1 MNKEDYYGK
10 YILREGD
17 LRPELIDKASYVKYG
32 LSFEVLAYYQSI
44 GLLFDNREEAL
55 EHWKCI
61 MGAMKKPINKRDI
74 IKERVYISGPISGH
88 DINMVRVD
96 FQRVEYELIAQGYEP
111 VNPVAEAD
119 KHPEHKTTH
128 DHMRHDIELL
138 MTCDYIYLMHH
149 WTHSKGC
156 QVEFEVATSIG
167 LPVMFEESGELTKFE

>member
-1 MNKEDYYGK
+1 MKREDLKVGTEVYVRFADEYKKAVVIKPTRELYY
-10 YILREGD
+10 
-17 LRPELIDKASYVKYG
+17 PEAIMIRVPLMFEDGYRLID
-32 LSFEVLAYYQSI
+32 LETFPD
-44 GLLFDNREEAL
+44 LLHTVENVVQE
-55 EHWKCI
+55 KT
-61 MGAMKKPINKRDI
+61 KQ
-74 IKERVYISGPISGH
+74 RVYISGPISGL
-88 DINMVRVD
+88 DINMVRAD
-96 FQRVEYELIAQGYEP
+96 FQRVEYEMIARGYEP

-156 QVEFEVATSIG
+156 QIEFEVATSIG